1 MATRLQFE
9 NNCEVGLF
17 SKLTNAY
24 CLVAVGASES
34 FYSAF
39 ESELADDIP
48 IVKTSIGGTR
58 IIGRLCVGNRNGL
71 LVPHTTTDQEL
82 QHLRNS
88 LPDQV
93 VVQRIEAR
101 LSALGD
107 CIVCNDHVALA
118 HIDLD
123 EETEEIV
130 SDVLG
135 VEVFRQ
141 TIACNI
147 LVGCYCA
154 LSNRGGIVH
163 AYTSEKE
170 LDELSALLRVPLVA
184 GTVNRGSEVIAGGM
198 TVNDWTAFCGSD
210 TTETE
215 LSVID
220 SVFELSE
227 ACDINKISTSEWDL
241 LVTKSEVPV
250 LVMFIQDGLPSCR
263 YVRHVMDEFD
273 SKYTGRFK
281 FYTLNVHEERGIAIR
296 YDIFNVPASIVF
308 KGGDEVARVYGFH
321 LYELERLVKQY
332 DYLVYASKL
341 KGNLAKEN
349 NLLIK
354 TINHQKIKA
363 ELINSFAY
371 VGMCVLVFSSVLYFS
386 FLFVLGY
393 SE

>member
-24 CLVAVGASES
+24 CLVAVGASEN

-48 IVKTSIGGTR
+48 IVKTSIGETR

-71 LVPHTTTDQEL
+71 LVPHTTTYQEL

-93 VVQRIEAR
+93 VVQRIEAP
-101 LSALGD
+101 LPALGD

-118 HIDLD
+118 RIDLD
-123 EETEEIV
+123 EETEEII

-141 TIACNI
+141 TIGCNI

-163 AYTSEKE
+163 AYISEEE

-184 GTVNRGSEVIAGGM
+184 GTVNRGSEVIAAGM

-227 ACDINKISTSEWDL
+227 S
-241 LVTKSEVPV
+241 
-250 LVMFIQDGLPSCR
+250 
-263 YVRHVMDEFD
+263 
-273 SKYTGRFK
+273 
-281 FYTLNVHEERGIAIR
+281 
-296 YDIFNVPASIVF
+296 
-308 KGGDEVARVYGFH
+308 
-321 LYELERLVKQY
+321 
-332 DYLVYASKL
+332 
-341 KGNLAKEN
+341 
-349 NLLIK
+349 
-354 TINHQKIKA
+354 
-363 ELINSFAY
+363 
-371 VGMCVLVFSSVLYFS
+371 
-386 FLFVLGY
+386 
-393 SE
+393 